1 MRTLRTLLALSMAFL
16 PLGCDRTAKNK
27 IINGTS
33 ADGVAVEAAGV
44 QALED
49 VWAMAKQGSVLG
61 SVGYALGAPQ
71 AAAAPSAS
79 GVTAEE
85 VCRSALTTAG
95 WSSSPGT
102 DGLYTIR
109 LSRVASGL
117 SGSFKIG
124 FLNAAGG
131 AVDICTGAGS
141 VTGTRVKFDG
151 FAGFG
156 NSISLDLTLQGLTTP
171 TLNGTVRG
179 SAAGQLYMMQ
189 FTNCVYGS
197 FGAAAPTSGTWTGSF
212 GSTGTGVAQF
222 RITFSAAGGSG
233 TMTCGTG
240 RLYRIT
246 ITTGGVVTIKSS

>member
-1 MRTLRTLLALSMAFL
+1 MKVLRGLLAVCVALL

-33 ADGVAVEAAGV
+33 ADGVAVEAASV

-49 VWAMAKQGSVLG
+49 VWVMTKAGSSFGNIGL
-61 SVGYALGAPQ
+61 SAAP
-71 AAAAPSAS
+71 AAAAPRAA
-79 GVTAEE
+79 GVTAEDI
-85 VCRSALTTAG
+85 CRSTLSSAG
-95 WSSSPGT
+95 FVRGS
-102 DGLYTIR
+102 DGFYTIST
-109 LSRVASGL
+109 SRISGGSGL
-117 SGSFKIG
+117 SGLYKIA
-124 FLNAAGG
+124 FLNGNA
-131 AVDICTGAGS
+131 AVDICTSASS
-141 VTGTRVKFDG
+141 VTGVRVKFDG

-189 FTNCVYGS
+189 FKDCVYGS
-197 FGAAAPTSGTWTGSF
+197 FGSATPTSGTWTGSF
-212 GSTGTGVAQF
+212 GSTGTGVCQF
-222 RITFSAAGGSG
+222 TIRFSATGGSG